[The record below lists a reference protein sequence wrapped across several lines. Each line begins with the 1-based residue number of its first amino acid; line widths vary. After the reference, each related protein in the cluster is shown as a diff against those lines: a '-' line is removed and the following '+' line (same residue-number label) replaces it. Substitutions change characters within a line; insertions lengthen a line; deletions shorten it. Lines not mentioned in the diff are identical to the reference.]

1 MADQHASNDLS
12 PSLQAVLS
20 SLSINLEDE
29 LNRYRRNRSS
39 NWPSDGLSIGDVFA
53 GLEEASFEDASDIAS
68 GRDRSTHVSI
78 IRAGA
83 GESALAVPTVARSAA
98 SAAVS
103 PPSLPPN
110 KKLLAGGPTVDEAVF
125 SFEASFDRFGSPN
138 VPSTGPLATVS
149 VEDANG
155 LASTPLS
162 GYLASSEK
170 LIESLS
176 EVAPM
181 PEPVDT
187 TLKPKRKAVSLLAGA
202 TLGLLGLV
210 AGLGAS
216 YLVSNPMVAQR
227 LVSWSNRDQGAIAT
241 TTEDTF
247 DPPGPDLSAQEFV
260 DIESDNLSSL
270 KMPQTT
276 IDPLSAPTAPA
287 SSTTLPPIAG
297 QTGAQS
303 GVALP
308 AEIQAAV
315 IPAGTNYYVTV
326 PFTTEQGL
334 ADVRQSVEEAFVRQF
349 SDGNRVQL
357 AAVESPEAAQQFVEE
372 LKAKGIAAQVYG
384 PTAE

>member
-12 PSLQAVLS
+12 PALQAVLG
-20 SLSINLEDE
+20 SLSVNLEDE
-29 LNRYRRNRSS
+29 LNRYRRNRAGS
-39 NWPSDGLSIGDVFA
+39 WPSDRFSAGDVFA
-53 GLEEASFEDASDIAS
+53 GLEDAAFEDASDIVS
-68 GRDRSTHVSI
+68 GMDGDTHTSIEVS
-78 IRAGA
+78 AGN
-83 GESALAVPTVARSAA
+83 SALAIPTVALSAA
-98 SAAVS
+98 SASVS
-103 PPSLPPN
+103 PPPLPPN
-110 KKLLAGGPTVDEAVF
+110 KKLLAGGPTLNEAAFGV
-125 SFEASFDRFGSPN
+125 EPSFDRFGGPAIA
-138 VPSTGPLATVS
+138 STGPLATVS
-149 VEDANG
+149 VEDDSG
-155 LASTPLS
+155 LASLPLS

-181 PEPVDT
+181 PDPIDT
-187 TLKPKRKAVSLLAGA
+187 TLKPKRRTVSLLAGA

-216 YLVSNPMVAQR
+216 YLVSNPTMAQK
-227 LVSWSNRDQGAIAT
+227 LVGWSSRDQGAIAT
-241 TTEDTF
+241 AKDTF

-260 DIESDNLSSL
+260 DVESDNLSSL

-276 IDPLSAPTAPA
+276 IDPLSASAPA
-287 SSTTLPPIAG
+287 ASAALPPITG
-297 QTGAQS
+297 QTGAQP

-308 AEIQAAV
+308 AETQAAI

-334 ADVRQSVEEAFVRQF
+334 ADVRQSVAEAFVRQF

-357 AAVESPEAAQQFVEE
+357 AAVESPEAAQQLIEE
-372 LKAKGIAAQVYG
+372 LKAKGITAQVYG